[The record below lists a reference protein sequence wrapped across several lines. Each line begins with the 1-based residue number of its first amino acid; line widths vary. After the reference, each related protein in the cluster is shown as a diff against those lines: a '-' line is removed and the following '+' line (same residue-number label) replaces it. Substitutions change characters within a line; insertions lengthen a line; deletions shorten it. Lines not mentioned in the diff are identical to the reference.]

1 MVELMFVVL
10 GMTLGIFVPCW
21 AFFALRSGTL
31 LLRRDQDDGT
41 PYLFLNME
49 KDIDTILKK
58 KYVLFIIDPE
68 ARRPRR

>member
-1 MVELMFVVL
+1 MVELMFVIL
-10 GMTLGIFVPCW
+10 GLLLGIFATCL

-41 PYLFLNME
+41 PYLFLDME

>member
-1 MVELMFVVL
+1 MVELMFVML
-10 GMTLGIFVPCW
+10 GLLLGIFATCW

-31 LLRRDQDDGT
+31 LLRRDQEDGT